1 MGPGNLGSMTRLAK
15 FAWATLA
22 FNISVV
28 VFGAYVRATGS
39 GAGCGRSWPTCAGQL
54 IPEITDSARQ
64 IEFTHRAMSG
74 LALVAV
80 AVLLVSVY
88 RSTSKGHPAR
98 KAVLWSTVTIIGE
111 ALIGAMIV
119 LAEWVADDA
128 SVARAVAVP
137 LHLGNTFLLL
147 GSLTLTAGFLS
158 GGSRIAPERD
168 GSLWR
173 LVLIG
178 IGGMVLIGATGAVAA
193 LADTLFPAESLRAGI
208 VDDFS
213 GTSSFLTRLRL
224 LHPVVSMTVGA
235 FLGYLG
241 WSRGVE
247 ASGWAQ
253 RFAVGL
259 IGIVVLQVFAGLVN
273 VFLLTPVWMQLVHLL
288 LADLLW
294 VCLVLFAAAS
304 LEERTEMAPQAA

>member
-1 MGPGNLGSMTRLAK
+1 MGPGNLGSMTRLAR
-15 FAWATLA
+15 FAWITLA
-22 FNISVV
+22 FNIAVV

-39 GAGCGRSWPTCAGQL
+39 GAGCGRSWPTCAG
-54 IPEITDSARQ
+54 EIVPAMTDSARQ
-64 IEFTHRAMSG
+64 IEFTHRLMSG
-74 LALVAV
+74 LALLAV
-80 AVLLVSVY
+80 ATLLVGVF
-88 RSTSKGHPAR
+88 RSRSKGHPAR
-98 KAVLWSTVTIIGE
+98 KAVLWSAVTIIGE

-137 LHLGNTFLLL
+137 LHLVNTFLLL
-147 GSLTLTAGFLS
+147 GALTLTAWYLS
-158 GGSRIAPERD
+158 GGGRLAAERD
-168 GSLWR
+168 DRLWR

-178 IGGMVLIGATGAVAA
+178 VFGMVLIGATGAVAA
-193 LADTLFPAESLRAGI
+193 LADTLFPAESLTAAI

-213 GTSSFLTRLRL
+213 ATSSFLTRLRL

-247 ASGWAQ
+247 ASGWRQ
-253 RFAVGL
+253 RFAIAL
-259 IGIVVLQVFAGLVN
+259 IGIVVLQVFAGITN
-273 VFLLTPVWMQLVHLL
+273 VFLLTPVWLQLVHLL

-294 VCLVLFAAAS
+294 VSLVLFAAAS
-304 LEERTEMAPQAA
+304 LEERTEMAAQAA